1 MNKIKI
7 TTKNPNKIQMPEQ
20 EIEQKIE
27 RTLIIAMLGSWIA
40 TTDLRLRFKYGPTLS
55 FPVWVFK
62 EMKTEFF
69 FLSGFNWRKT
79 ETILS

>member
-27 RTLIIAMLGSWIA
+27 RTLIIAMLGS
-40 TTDLRLRFKYGPTLS
+40 
-55 FPVWVFK
+55 
-62 EMKTEFF
+62 
-69 FLSGFNWRKT
+69 
-79 ETILS
+79 